1 MFQSARRVQR
11 RTGGED
17 QSRFEFLQ
25 TLVREYGE
33 SVDRQEPD
41 VANERLA
48 RLGNFAYDPLN
59 HDYLRQLNVLDLF
72 LDALAG
78 GDALARELAAG
89 GLCNLS
95 ADGRVAHALAAGDG
109 LAIVQRS
116 LQDESL
122 ATIEGALA
130 TLWFVR
136 RRGAWP
142 SGPSGALRAYL
153 AQVGEDEDPQ
163 AGAGGGARASG
174 VRVLAKTVSAD
185 LAQI

>member
-95 ADGRVAHALAAGDG
+95 AGGRPMR
-109 LAIVQRS
+109 RS